1 MVNYEVDPK
10 ILLPF
15 VPAHTKLDLYEGKC
29 LVSVVNVYDSIDFF
43 SQFAYTNYEI
53 GGVKMNQFEK
63 DVQTKRNDVV
73 DSGVGFIAAF
83 GFFALIFI
91 IGTVVKLI
99 GV

>member
-1 MVNYEVDPK
+1 
-10 ILLPF
+10 
-15 VPAHTKLDLYEGKC
+15 
-29 LVSVVNVYDSIDFF
+29 
-43 SQFAYTNYEI
+43 
-53 GGVKMNQFEK
+53 MNQFEK

>member
-1 MVNYEVDPK
+1 MVNIYV
-10 ILLPF
+10 L
-15 VPAHTKLDLYEGKC
+15 TLY
-29 LVSVVNVYDSIDFF
+29 SIDF
-43 SQFAYTNYEI
+43 SYRFAYTKYEI
-53 GGVKMNQFEK
+53 GGVKMNEFEK

-83 GFFALIFI
+83 GFFTLIFV

>member
-1 MVNYEVDPK
+1 M
-10 ILLPF
+10 
-15 VPAHTKLDLYEGKC
+15 
-29 LVSVVNVYDSIDFF
+29 VNVYDSIDFF
-43 SQFAYTNYEI
+43 FQFAYTKYEI